1 MKKPAMSRLF
11 CFQNLLLFVFEGF
24 DSVLQFADPGF
35 HEVKHHEEEND
46 QQTTYGRKNE
56 FC

>member
-1 MKKPAMSRLF
+1 MSRLF
-11 CFQNLLLFVFEGF
+11 SFQNLLLFVFEGF
-24 DSVLQFADPGF
+24 DSVLQFAYPGF
-35 HEVKHHEEEND
+35 HEVEHHEEEND

>member
-1 MKKPAMSRLF
+1 MSRLF

-24 DSVLQFADPGF
+24 DSVLQFAYPGF